1 MGAVYVTGDIARHLC
16 AAFQMKVMDEMR
28 PTRQRVEGSVVAR
41 GGRWGRAIGL
51 VVSDDFNAV
60 VVMRVLWEDASSVVP
75 VIDCCRKSSRATFRR
90 VADYHMT
97 VAVSW

>member
-1 MGAVYVTGDIARHLC
+1 MGAVYIAGDIARRQC

-60 VVMRVLWEDASSVVP
+60 VVMRVLWEDASPSPRRFMSKKAGPKP
-75 VIDCCRKSSRATFRR
+75 VDLD
-90 VADYHMT
+90 VA
-97 VAVSW
+97 